1 MKEYK
6 YLEVY
11 RTIVDDIEKGYLK
24 YNDKIPSIRKMA
36 KQLDISKTTVE
47 SAYLQLLVEGYI
59 YAKEKIGYFVDVQY
73 NKHEINE
80 AVDQINEQFD
90 DHKYRY
96 DFSGRLVDS
105 ESFNLDTWKKYI
117 KKALNQSDDLMSY
130 GEPLGELVLKRA
142 LQRYSHE
149 YRGVR
154 RPVSNYVVGAG
165 FQILLYHVC
174 SLFERDN
181 IVGIEDGGFKQAEA
195 VLHDCHM
202 QVVKLPVDDQ
212 GITIEG
218 LSQANLKLLYL
229 NSSSGGYHG
238 HPIKHQRRLE
248 IIEFARKNNV
258 YIIEDDHNGELKFNT
273 KPIDAMSKLD
283 NDHIIYI
290 GSFSKL
296 LLPSIRISYMALP
309 DQLLPLFK
317 QKSGGY
323 HQTASK
329 LEQLA
334 LAMYIEDGQLSRHLK
349 RLRKHYRNKS
359 THLLKKLQQSFPQYT
374 FDLYETALKITMS
387 VGAELVDKFI
397 ETAKE
402 NDILVSKN
410 KNNQITLSF
419 SGILDQDIDQ
429 AADILKKIWIES

>member
-6 YLEVY
+6 YLAVY
-11 RTIVDDIEKGYLK
+11 DSIVDDIQNGYLK

-36 KQLDISKTTVE
+36 KKLDVSRTTVE

-59 YAKEKIGYFVDVQY
+59 YSKEKIGYFVDVQY
-73 NKHEINE
+73 SNHEIDDN
-80 AVDQINEQFD
+80 INNDKVGID

-105 ESFNLDTWKKYI
+105 ECFNLDIWKKYI
-117 KKALNQSDDLMSY
+117 KKALNQSEDLMSY
-130 GEPLGELVLKRA
+130 GEPLGELSLKKT
-142 LQRYSHE
+142 LQKYSHE

-154 RPVSNYVVGAG
+154 RPVNNYIIGAG

-174 SLFERDN
+174 SLFEKEN
-181 IVGIEDGGFKQAEA
+181 IVGIEEGGFTQAEA
-195 VLHDCHM
+195 VFHDCHM

-212 GITIEG
+212 GITIES
-218 LSQANLKLLYL
+218 LRQANLKLLYL

-238 HPIKHQRRLE
+238 HPIKQQRRLE
-248 IIEFARKNNV
+248 IIEYARENDV

-273 KPIDAMSKLD
+273 KPIDAMAKFD

-309 DQLLPLFK
+309 DQLLPIFL
-317 QKSGGY
+317 QKSNGY

-334 LAMYIEDGQLSRHLK
+334 LAMYIEDGQLSRHLR

-359 THLLKKLQQSFPQYT
+359 EHLLNNLQRSFPLYN
-374 FDLYETALKITMS
+374 FVLYETALKITMS
-387 VGAELVDKFI
+387 VEENLIDNYIEL
-397 ETAKE
+397 AKE
-402 NDILVSKN
+402 NDILVNKN
-410 KNNQITLSF
+410 NNNQITLSF
-419 SGILDQDIDQ
+419 SGILYQDIDQ
-429 AADILKKIWIES
+429 AIKILKKIWL

>member
-1 MKEYK
+1 MKKYK
-6 YLEVY
+6 YLGVY
-11 RTIVDDIEKGYLK
+11 ESIVNDIQKGYLK

-36 KQLDISKTTVE
+36 KQLDISRTTVE

-59 YAKEKIGYFVDVQY
+59 YSKEKIGYFVDVQY
-73 NKHEINE
+73 NNCEINKNYNN
-80 AVDQINEQFD
+80 DNIQFD
-90 DHKYRY
+90 NHKYRY

-105 ESFNLDTWKKYI
+105 DCFNLDTWKKYI
-117 KKALNQSDDLMSY
+117 KKVLNQSDDLMSY
-130 GEPLGELVLKRA
+130 GEPLGELALKRA
-142 LQRYSHE
+142 LQKYSHE

-154 RPVSNYVVGAG
+154 RPINNYIIGAG

-174 SLFERDN
+174 SLFEKEN
-181 IVGIEDGGFKQAEA
+181 IVGIEVGGFTQAEA
-195 VLHDCHM
+195 VFHDCHM
-202 QVVKLPVDDQ
+202 QVVKLPIDDQ

-218 LSQANLKLLYL
+218 LKQANLKLLYL

-238 HPIKHQRRLE
+238 HPIKQQRRLE
-248 IIEFARKNNV
+248 IIEYARKNNV

-273 KPIDAMSKLD
+273 KPIDAMAKLD

-309 DQLLPLFK
+309 DKLLPIFL
-317 QKSGGY
+317 QKSNGY

-334 LAMYIEDGQLSRHLK
+334 LAMYVEDGQLSRHLK

-359 THLLKKLQQSFPQYT
+359 EHLLKRLQESFPHYN
-374 FDLYETALKITMS
+374 FVLYETALKITMS
-387 VGAELVDKFI
+387 LEEQLVDRYI
-397 ETAKE
+397 RIAKE
-402 NDILVSKN
+402 NDILVNKN
-410 KNNQITLSF
+410 NNNQITLSF
-419 SGILDQDIDQ
+419 SGILDQDIDI
-429 AADILKKIWIES
+429 AVEILKKIWI

>member
-1 MKEYK
+1 MKDYK

-11 RTIVDDIEKGYLK
+11 QTIVDDIENGYLK

-36 KQLDISKTTVE
+36 KQLDMSRTTVE

-59 YAKEKIGYFVDVQY
+59 YSKEKVGYYVDVQY
-73 NKHEINE
+73 NNQDNQNDTQKIVTELE
-80 AVDQINEQFD
+80 SQI
-90 DHKYRY
+90 YRY
-96 DFSGRLVDS
+96 DFSGRLVDA

-130 GEPLGELVLKRA
+130 GQPLGEEPLKIA
-142 LQRYSHE
+142 LQKYSHE

-154 RPVSNYVVGAG
+154 RPVNNYIIGAG

-174 SLFERDN
+174 SLFGKDN
-181 IVGIEDGGFKQAEA
+181 LVGIEEGGFKQAEA
-195 VLHDCHM
+195 VFHDCHM
-202 QVVKLPVDDQ
+202 QVIKLPVDEE

-218 LSQANLKLLYL
+218 LKQANLKLLYL

-238 HPIKHQRRLE
+238 HPIKQQRRLE
-248 IIEFARKNNV
+248 IIEYARNNQV

-309 DQLLPLFK
+309 NQLVQLFYE
-317 QKSGGY
+317 KSKGY

-334 LAMYIEDGQLSRHLK
+334 LAMYVEDGQLARHLK

-359 THLLKKLQQSFPQYT
+359 NHLLEKLENTFPQYN
-374 FDLYETALKITMS
+374 FELYETALKITMS
-387 VGAELVDKFI
+387 VEADLIDQYI
-397 ETAKE
+397 EIAKQ
-402 NDILVSKN
+402 NDILVNKN
-410 KNNQITLSF
+410 SNNQITLSF
-419 SGILDQDIDQ
+419 SGILDQDIDEAIEQ
-429 AADILKKIWIES
+429 LKEIWIN

>member
-1 MKEYK
+1 MKDYK

-11 RTIVDDIEKGYLK
+11 QTIVDDIENGYLK
-24 YNDKIPSIRKMA
+24 YNEKIPSIRKMA
-36 KQLDISKTTVE
+36 KQLDVSRTTVE
-47 SAYLQLLVEGYI
+47 SAYLQLLIEGYI
-59 YAKEKIGYFVDVQY
+59 YAKEKVGYYVDVQY
-73 NKHEINE
+73 NNQKRNKNIFKTITT
-80 AVDQINEQFD
+80 VDN
-90 DHKYRY
+90 HAYRY
-96 DFSGRLVDS
+96 DFSGRLVDG

-130 GEPLGELVLKRA
+130 GQALGEEPLKIA

-154 RPVSNYVVGAG
+154 RPVENYIIGAG

-174 SLFERDN
+174 SLFDKDSQ
-181 IVGIEDGGFKQAEA
+181 VGIEEGGFKQAEA
-195 VLHDCHM
+195 VFHDCHM
-202 QVVKLPVDDQ
+202 QVVKLPVDEE

-218 LSQANLKLLYL
+218 LKQVNLKLLYL

-238 HPIKHQRRLE
+238 HPIKQQRRHE
-248 IIEFARKNNV
+248 IIEYARENQV

-283 NDHIIYI
+283 NDRIIYI

-309 DQLLPLFK
+309 SPLVKAFYE
-317 QKSGGY
+317 KSADY

-334 LAMYIEDGQLSRHLK
+334 LAMYIEDGQLARHLK

-359 THLLKKLQQSFPQYT
+359 NHLLKCLQAAFSQYH
-374 FDLYETALKITMS
+374 FELYETALKITMS
-387 VGAELVDKFI
+387 LDAQLVDQYI
-397 ETAKE
+397 ALAKQK
-402 NDILVSKN
+402 DILVTKN
-410 KNNQITLSF
+410 TNQQITLSF
-419 SGILDQDIDQ
+419 SGILDRDIDDAIAQ
-429 AADILKKIWIES
+429 LKEIWTN

>member
-11 RTIVDDIEKGYLK
+11 ETIVDDIEKGYLK

-36 KQLDISKTTVE
+36 KQLDVSKTTVE
-47 SAYLQLLVEGYI
+47 SAYLQLLVEGYV
-59 YAKEKIGYFVDVQY
+59 YTKEKVGYFVDVQY
-73 NKHEINE
+73 NKHAINE
-80 AVDQINEQFD
+80 NLDQINEQFD
-90 DHKYRY
+90 NHKYRY

-105 ESFNLDTWKKYI
+105 ESFNLDIWKKYI

-130 GEPLGELVLKRA
+130 GEPQGELVLKKA
-142 LQRYSHE
+142 LQKYSHE

-154 RPVSNYVVGAG
+154 RPVNNYVVGAG
-165 FQILLYHVC
+165 FQILLYYVC

-181 IVGIEDGGFKQAEA
+181 IVGIEEGGFKQAEA
-195 VLHDCHM
+195 VFHDCHM
-202 QVVKLPVDDQ
+202 QVVKLPVDDK

-218 LSQANLKLLYL
+218 LKKANLKLLYL

-238 HPIKHQRRLE
+238 HPIKQQRRLE
-248 IIEFARKNNV
+248 IIEYAQENDV

-273 KPIDAMSKLD
+273 KPIDAMAKLD

-309 DQLLPLFK
+309 DQLLSLFK
-317 QKSGGY
+317 QKSDGY

-334 LAMYIEDGQLSRHLK
+334 LAMYIEDGQLSRHLR
-349 RLRKHYRNKS
+349 RLRKHYRDKS
-359 THLLKKLQQSFPQYT
+359 EHLLKNLQQAFPNYT

-387 VGAELVDKFI
+387 VEIDLIDKFI
-397 ETAKE
+397 EIAKKH
-402 NDILVSKN
+402 DILVYKN
-410 KNNQITLSF
+410 RNNQITLSF

-429 AADILKKIWIES
+429 ATNILKDIWQ

>member
-6 YLEVY
+6 YLGVY
-11 RTIVDDIEKGYLK
+11 ESIVNDIQKGYLK

-36 KQLDISKTTVE
+36 KQLDISRTTVE

-59 YAKEKIGYFVDVQY
+59 YSKEKIGYFVDVQY
-73 NKHEINE
+73 NNCEINKNYNN
-80 AVDQINEQFD
+80 DNIQFD
-90 DHKYRY
+90 NHKYRY

-105 ESFNLDTWKKYI
+105 DCFNLDTWKKYI
-117 KKALNQSDDLMSY
+117 KKVLNQSDDLMSY
-130 GEPLGELVLKRA
+130 GEPLGELALKRA
-142 LQRYSHE
+142 LQKYSHE

-154 RPVSNYVVGAG
+154 RPINNYIIGAG

-174 SLFERDN
+174 SLFEKEN
-181 IVGIEDGGFKQAEA
+181 IVGIEVGGFTQAEA
-195 VLHDCHM
+195 VFHDCHM
-202 QVVKLPVDDQ
+202 QVVKLPIDDQ

-218 LSQANLKLLYL
+218 LKQANLKLLYL

-238 HPIKHQRRLE
+238 HPIKQQRRLE
-248 IIEFARKNNV
+248 IIEYARKNNV

-273 KPIDAMSKLD
+273 KPIDAMAKLD

-309 DQLLPLFK
+309 DKLLPIFL
-317 QKSGGY
+317 QKSIGY

-334 LAMYIEDGQLSRHLK
+334 LAMYVEDGQLSRHLK

-359 THLLKKLQQSFPQYT
+359 EHLLKRLQESFPHYN
-374 FDLYETALKITMS
+374 FVLYETALKITMS
-387 VGAELVDKFI
+387 LEEQLVDRYI
-397 ETAKE
+397 RIAKE
-402 NDILVSKN
+402 NDILVNKN
-410 KNNQITLSF
+410 NNNQITLSF
-419 SGILDQDIDQ
+419 SGILDQDIDI
-429 AADILKKIWIES
+429 AVEILKKIWI

>member
-1 MKEYK
+1 MKDYK
-6 YLEVY
+6 YLQVY
-11 RTIVDDIEKGYLK
+11 KTIINDIQNGYLK
-24 YNDKIPSIRKMA
+24 YNDKIPSIRQMA
-36 KQLDISKTTVE
+36 KQLDVSRTTVE
-47 SAYLQLLVEGYI
+47 SAYYQLLVEGYI
-59 YAKEKIGYFVDVQY
+59 YAKEKVGYFVDVQY
-73 NKHEINE
+73 NNQEIDLATKRKAE
-80 AVDQINEQFD
+80 KIKS
-90 DHKYRY
+90 HHYHY

-130 GEPLGELVLKRA
+130 GEPLGEPALKIA
-142 LQRYSHE
+142 LQKYSHE

-154 RPVSNYVVGAG
+154 RPVDNYIIGAG

-174 SLFERDN
+174 SLFEKDN
-181 IVGIEDGGFKQAEA
+181 LVGIEEGGFKQAEA
-195 VLHDCHM
+195 VFHDCHM

-218 LSQANLKLLYL
+218 LKQANLKLLYL

-238 HPIKHQRRLE
+238 HPIKQQRRLE
-248 IIEFARKNNV
+248 IIEYARKNQV

-283 NDHIIYI
+283 NEHIIYI

-309 DQLLPLFK
+309 NQLTTLFY
-317 QKSGGY
+317 QKSQDY

-334 LAMYIEDGQLSRHLK
+334 LAMYVEDGQLARHLR

-359 THLLKKLQQSFPQYT
+359 NHLLKKLHQAFPQYQ
-374 FDLYETALKITMS
+374 FELYETALKITMA
-387 VGAELVDKFI
+387 VEQDLVDQYI
-397 ETAKE
+397 AIAKAH
-402 NDILVSKN
+402 DILVNKN
-410 KNNQITLSF
+410 NNNQITLSF
-419 SGILDQDIDQ
+419 SGILDQDIDD
-429 AADILKKIWIES
+429 AVLLLKQIWTK

>member
-6 YLEVY
+6 YLMVY
-11 RTIVDDIEKGYLK
+11 DSIVDDIQNGYLK

-36 KQLDISKTTVE
+36 KKLDVSRTTVE

-59 YAKEKIGYFVDVQY
+59 YSKEKVGYFVDVQY
-73 NKHEINE
+73 SNREIDNNITNNKIGIDN
-80 AVDQINEQFD
+80 
-90 DHKYRY
+90 HKYRY
-96 DFSGRLVDS
+96 DFSGKLVDN
-105 ESFNLDTWKKYI
+105 ECFNLDIWKKYI
-117 KKALNQSDDLMSY
+117 KKALNQSDDLLSY
-130 GEPLGELVLKRA
+130 SEPLGELSLKKVLQK
-142 LQRYSHE
+142 YSHE

-154 RPVSNYVVGAG
+154 RPVNNYIIGAG

-174 SLFERDN
+174 SLFEKEN
-181 IVGIEDGGFKQAEA
+181 IVGIEVGGFTQAEA
-195 VLHDCHM
+195 VFHDCHM
-202 QVVKLPVDDQ
+202 QVVKLPIDDH

-218 LSQANLKLLYL
+218 LKEANLKLLYL

-238 HPIKHQRRLE
+238 HPIKQQRRLE
-248 IIEFARKNNV
+248 IIEYARKNGV

-273 KPIDAMSKLD
+273 KPIDAMAKFD

-309 DQLLPLFK
+309 HHLLPIFL
-317 QKSGGY
+317 QKSNGY

-334 LAMYIEDGQLSRHLK
+334 LAMYIEDGQLSRHLR

-359 THLLKKLQQSFPQYT
+359 EHLLKNLQQSFPHYN
-374 FDLYETALKITMS
+374 FVLYETALKITMS
-387 VGAELVDKFI
+387 VDENLLDSYI
-397 ETAKE
+397 RIAKE
-402 NDILVSKN
+402 NDILVNKN
-410 KNNQITLSF
+410 NNNQITLSF

-429 AADILKKIWIES
+429 ATEILEKIWL

>member
-6 YLEVY
+6 YLGVY
-11 RTIVDDIEKGYLK
+11 ESIVNDIQKGYLK

-36 KQLDISKTTVE
+36 KQLDISRTTVE

-59 YAKEKIGYFVDVQY
+59 YSKEKIGYFVDVQY
-73 NKHEINE
+73 NNCEINKNYNN
-80 AVDQINEQFD
+80 DNIQFD
-90 DHKYRY
+90 NHKYQY

-105 ESFNLDTWKKYI
+105 DCFNLDTWKKYI
-117 KKALNQSDDLMSY
+117 KKVLNQSDDLMSY
-130 GEPLGELVLKRA
+130 GEPLGELALKRA
-142 LQRYSHE
+142 LQKYSHE

-154 RPVSNYVVGAG
+154 RPINNYIIGAG

-174 SLFERDN
+174 SLFEKEN
-181 IVGIEDGGFKQAEA
+181 IVGIEVGGFTQAEA
-195 VLHDCHM
+195 VFHDCHM
-202 QVVKLPVDDQ
+202 QVVKLPIDDQ

-218 LSQANLKLLYL
+218 LKQANLKLLYL

-238 HPIKHQRRLE
+238 HPIKQQRRLE
-248 IIEFARKNNV
+248 IIEYARKNNV

-273 KPIDAMSKLD
+273 KPIDAMAKLD

-309 DQLLPLFK
+309 DKLLPIFL
-317 QKSGGY
+317 QKSIGY

-334 LAMYIEDGQLSRHLK
+334 LAMYVEDGQLSRHLK

-359 THLLKKLQQSFPQYT
+359 EHLLKRLQESFPHYN
-374 FDLYETALKITMS
+374 FVLYETALKITMS
-387 VGAELVDKFI
+387 LEEQLVDRYI
-397 ETAKE
+397 RIAKE
-402 NDILVSKN
+402 NDILVNKN
-410 KNNQITLSF
+410 NNNQITLSF
-419 SGILDQDIDQ
+419 SGILDQDIDI
-429 AADILKKIWIES
+429 AVEILKKIWI

>member
-1 MKEYK
+1 MKDYK

-11 RTIVDDIEKGYLK
+11 QTIVDDIENGYLK

-36 KQLDISKTTVE
+36 KQLDVSRTTVE

-59 YAKEKIGYFVDVQY
+59 YAKEKVGYYVDVQFSNQIK
-73 NKHEINE
+73 NKKNPKVITKIDSH
-80 AVDQINEQFD
+80 
-90 DHKYRY
+90 HYRY
-96 DFSGRLVDS
+96 DFSGRLVDV

-117 KKALNQSDDLMSY
+117 KKALNQSEDLMSY
-130 GEPLGELVLKRA
+130 GEPLGEMPLRVA
-142 LQRYSHE
+142 LQEYSHE

-154 RPVSNYVVGAG
+154 HPVNNYIIGAG

-174 SLFERDN
+174 SLFGKDN
-181 IVGIEDGGFKQAEA
+181 IVGIEEGGFKQAEA
-195 VLHDCHM
+195 VFHDCHM
-202 QVVKLPVDDQ
+202 QVVKLPVDEE
-212 GITIEG
+212 GITLEG
-218 LSQANLKLLYL
+218 LRQANLKLLYL
-229 NSSSGGYHG
+229 NISSGGYHG
-238 HPIKHQRRLE
+238 HPIKQQRRLE
-248 IIEFARKNNV
+248 IIEYARANQV

-309 DQLLPLFK
+309 NQLVQLFYE
-317 QKSGGY
+317 KSRDY

-334 LAMYIEDGQLSRHLK
+334 LAMYVEDGQLARHLK

-359 THLLKKLQQSFPQYT
+359 THLLQKLRTTFPQHK
-374 FDLYETALKITMS
+374 FELYETSLKITM
-387 VGAELVDKFI
+387 AIKADLVDQYI
-397 ETAKE
+397 ALAKQ
-402 NDILVSKN
+402 NDILVNKN
-410 KNNQITLSF
+410 SNNQITLSF
-419 SGILDQDIDQ
+419 SGILDQDIDE
-429 AADILKKIWIES
+429 AVDRLKEIWIN

>member
-1 MKEYK
+1 MKDYK

-11 RTIVDDIEKGYLK
+11 QQIVDDIENGYLK

-36 KQLDISKTTVE
+36 KQLNVSRTTVE

-59 YAKEKIGYFVDVQY
+59 YAKEKVGYYVDVQY
-73 NKHEINE
+73 SNEIKNF
-80 AVDQINEQFD
+80 ND
-90 DHKYRY
+90 DKITTEITNHIYKY

-117 KKALNQSDDLMSY
+117 KKVLNQSDDLMSY
-130 GEPLGELVLKRA
+130 GEPLGETQLKAA

-154 RPVSNYVVGAG
+154 RPINNYIIGAG

-174 SLFERDN
+174 SLFGKDN
-181 IVGIEDGGFKQAEA
+181 LVGIEEGGFKQAEA
-195 VLHDCHM
+195 VFHDCHM

-212 GITIEG
+212 GITLEG
-218 LSQANLKLLYL
+218 LKNANLKLLYL

-238 HPIKHQRRLE
+238 HPIRQQRRLE
-248 IIEFARKNNV
+248 IIEYARNNDV

-273 KPIDAMSKLD
+273 KPIDAMAKLD

-309 DQLLPLFK
+309 NSLIKHFLN
-317 QKSGGY
+317 KSKDY

-334 LAMYIEDGQLSRHLK
+334 LAIYIEDGQLSRHLK

-359 THLLKKLQQSFPQYT
+359 THLLNKLKTTFPNHQ
-374 FDLYETALKITMS
+374 FELYETSLKITMS
-387 VGAELVDKFI
+387 LDNNLIDKYIEL
-397 ETAKE
+397 AKE
-402 NDILVSKN
+402 KDILVNKN
-410 KNNQITLSF
+410 SNNQITLSF
-419 SGILDQDIDQ
+419 SGILDKDIDQ
-429 AADILKKIWIES
+429 AIDELKEIWT

>member
-6 YLEVY
+6 YLNVY
-11 RTIVDDIEKGYLK
+11 QTIVDDIENGFLK

-36 KQLDISKTTVE
+36 KQLDVSRTTVE

-59 YAKEKIGYFVDVQY
+59 YAKEKVGYYVDVQY
-73 NKHEINE
+73 NNKDSDNKASKIVAKLN
-80 AVDQINEQFD
+80 
-90 DHKYRY
+90 DHTYRF
-96 DFSGRLVDS
+96 DFSGRLVDA

-130 GEPLGELVLKRA
+130 GQPLGEEPLKLA

-154 RPVSNYVVGAG
+154 RQINNYIIGAG

-174 SLFERDN
+174 SLFGKDN
-181 IVGIEDGGFKQAEA
+181 QVGIEEGGFKQAEA
-195 VLHDCHM
+195 VFHDCHM
-202 QVVKLPVDDQ
+202 QVVKLPVDEH
-212 GITIEG
+212 GITLEG
-218 LSQANLKLLYL
+218 LKQANLKLLYL

-238 HPIKHQRRLE
+238 HPIKQQRRLE
-248 IIEFARKNNV
+248 IIEYARANHV
-258 YIIEDDHNGELKFNT
+258 FIIEDDHNGELKFNT
-273 KPIDAMSKLD
+273 KPIDAMAKLD
-283 NDHIIYI
+283 DEWIIYI

-309 DQLLPLFK
+309 NQLVQLFYE
-317 QKSGGY
+317 KSSGY

-334 LAMYIEDGQLSRHLK
+334 LAMYVEDGQLARHLR

-359 THLLKKLQQSFPQYT
+359 NHLLQRLIQAFPQYK
-374 FDLYETALKITMS
+374 FELYETALKITMS
-387 VGAELVDKFI
+387 LEPALIDQYI
-397 ETAKE
+397 EIAKQH
-402 NDILVSKN
+402 DILVNKN
-410 KNNQITLSF
+410 SNNQITLSF
-419 SGILDQDIDQ
+419 SGILDSDIDE
-429 AADILKKIWIES
+429 AVAKLKTIWTK